1 MKTVLVTGG
10 TRGIGKAIALAFLK
24 KGYRVCVTYSND
36 EASASLVKSEGL
48 ETYRADSR
56 DENAVVGLFERLGRV
71 DILVNNAGISLVKQI
86 QDTTKADWENLF
98 SVNLTGAFLC
108 SREAAKKMISQQS
121 GLIINISSIWGE
133 VGGSCETAYSAS
145 KGALIAFTKA
155 LAKELA
161 PSKIRVNCISP
172 GVIKTQMNACFS
184 EEDMRALEEEI
195 PVGRIGL
202 PEEIASAA
210 LFLEENEYVTG
221 IDLPVNGGFCL

>member
-1 MKTVLVTGG
+1 MKTVLITGG
-10 TRGIGKAIALAFLK
+10 TRGIGKAIAIAFQK
-24 KGYRVCVTYSND
+24 KGYRVVVTYSKD
-36 EASASLVKSEGL
+36 ETSAESARALGL
-48 ETYRADSR
+48 EAYRVDVR
-56 DENAVVGLFERLGRV
+56 DENAVIELFNTLKRV
-71 DILVNNAGISLVKQI
+71 DILVNNAGVSLIKQI
-86 QDTTKADWENLF
+86 QDTTKGDWEDLF
-98 SVNLTGAFLC
+98 AVNVTGAFLC
-108 SREAAKKMISQQS
+108 AREASKSMISNQN

-133 VGGSCETAYSAS
+133 IGGSCEVAYSAS

-172 GVIKTQMNACFS
+172 GAIQTQMNSCFS
-184 EEDMRALEEEI
+184 AEELSAFAEEI
-195 PVGRIGL
+195 PAGRLGY